1 MLKPLLFLLLAS
13 QVLFSQEK
21 KDPVTYKFG
30 HNGMELIVK
39 NNAETIIINTFNSK
53 VAIKEEIAEKIYSL
67 FQNNAINSGESLVV
81 DGTKAKVKGL
91 CYITQKG
98 HLTSI
103 DFYYNTVEWN
113 SGITEVYTKS
123 L

>member
-1 MLKPLLFLLLAS
+1 
-13 QVLFSQEK
+13 
-21 KDPVTYKFG
+21 
-30 HNGMELIVK
+30 MELIVK

-67 FQNNAINSGESLVV
+67 FKNNAINSGESLVV